1 MKIGKACILCE
12 GMNVNNSYTRE
23 AVAMLEG
30 TKLGCDGRIITTEE
44 VGGKL
49 CAFIE
54 VPLPNIIFT
63 CKARSVVDKSTV
75 TYILSAD
82 VGSVGSAVIS
92 IAESKETLK

>member
-23 AVAMLEG
+23 AVAGLDG
-30 TKLGCDGRIITTEE
+30 KKLAYDGRIITTEE

-54 VPLPNIIFT
+54 VPLPDMVFT
-63 CKARSVVDKSTV
+63 CSARGGGGIV
-75 TYILSAD
+75 TDILSAD
-82 VGSVGSAVIS
+82 VGSVESAVIS